1 VTDGVTAKV
10 GAAVGAPASI
20 SPELEELL
28 EELLLEELLLEEL
41 LELLE
46 LLVVV
51 PLLELVELVLGPPE
65 VLVPPPS
72 SSPPQAMPAAAPPIS
87 SVARPTPRKLSF
99 NLMPII
105 VLPLH
110 AYCMEHYGP
119 IGTSRHPNIGSRTV
133 VNSELRCVL
142 SHEDSWE
149 SLFMLALPHAKS
161 LKRCWK
167 RCV

>member
-1 VTDGVTAKV
+1 LLGVTVKV
-10 GAAVGAPASI
+10 GAAVRAPASI

-28 EELLLEELLLEEL
+28 DELLDEELLLEELLLEEL
-41 LELLE
+41 VELP
-46 LLVVV
+46 LV
-51 PLLELVELVLGPPE
+51 PLELVELVELLL
-65 VLVPPPS
+65 VLEPPPS

-87 SVARPTPRKLSF
+87 SVAKPTPRKLSF

-142 SHEDSWE
+142 SHDDSWE
-149 SLFMLALPHAKS
+149 SLFMLALPHAMS
-161 LKRCWK
+161 LKSVWK
-167 RCV
+167 RRV